1 MTETLSA
8 PVVDRAGL
16 RQTRPRRLVADLI
29 AARTGHF
36 SAADLAADAQR
47 RGVALGRAT
56 IFRTLELLLGA
67 GALERI
73 DLPDGAHAYV
83 ECAPRHHHHA
93 VCSSCG
99 TVVDFDDA
107 DLAAVVTGVARRTG
121 FRIDSH
127 RLELFG
133 RCPACLLGKGT
144 PA

>member
-1 MTETLSA
+1 MPT
-8 PVVDRAGL
+8 VDRAGL
-16 RQTRPRRLVADLI
+16 RQTRPRRLVAELI

-36 SAADLAADAQR
+36 TAADIAADAQLR
-47 RGVALGRAT
+47 EVPLGRAT
-56 IFRTLELLLGA
+56 IFRTLELLRDA

-73 DLPDGAHAYV
+73 DLPGGAHAYV

-93 VCSSCG
+93 VCSRCG

-107 DLAAVVTGVARRTG
+107 ELAVVVTEVARRTG

-133 RCPACLLGKGT
+133 RCPACQAGERT
-144 PA
+144 AE